1 MLIRFRRSLVAASAR
16 HEDYAHFITPSTP
29 LPSLLRPGPLL
40 FPIFAVF
47 FHDNRVKDPDL
58 INTQSD
64 TDDSSTEEEEAE
76 EEEAEE
82 DKIISQNTQS
92 NTNPYLEAASSPKSY
107 KWPPQLTEY
116 ILAHYSHV
124 LVLQHRADFEPYLDS
139 LFSLSNETDTTESST
154 GSYSLQDSKTFFNT
168 LLSNPSLVS
177 SHLKCPQS
185 EMQNLV
191 KKLLFGLP
199 GYILDNH
206 QEYYLEF
213 LPDYLFTQP
222 RESFSLITGEQMA
235 VTRSDENID
244 YPPLHVYDAFFI
256 ANAFMHDKE
265 IIPSSLKFL
274 FNIPKKQLFLPFW
287 FYLKSLFSSSIL
299 SNDLYKNFISSFL
312 SRCTHQN
319 QFIKSILD
327 NLPLYLQVQAVLPSN
342 SSFDIISQVSD
353 TIDMLMTFFL
363 NQSLNSKESTPVLTA
378 FKSLLSLDNESN
390 AKLINIHTHDTFF
403 NSLFECLDSCL
414 EILDFAYPQAIPTKE
429 QSTMKGI
436 PTKQSQDTSLTAY
449 SFQDRYKFLDD
460 KIPRFQLFIKNNILT
475 FSDSMLPKKDNY
487 REKLEQYNKSFTLY
501 VNASRNDD
509 FDLYT
514 FTGSLNLLVSLL
526 VSKLNMKKTNNLKPR
541 RIIHYT
547 SRNVIH

>member
-47 FHDNRVKDPDL
+47 FHDNRIKKPDQ
-58 INTQSD
+58 NNSQSRSNA
-64 TDDSSTEEEEAE
+64 TSSSTSAKP
-76 EEEAEE
+76 ATIPHAAPR
-82 DKIISQNTQS
+82 KV
-92 NTNPYLEAASSPKSY
+92 NPYLEAASSPKSY

-124 LVLQHRADFEPYLDS
+124 LVLQHRADLEPYLDS

-177 SHLKCPQS
+177 SYLKCPQS

-244 YPPLHVYDAFFI
+244 SPPLHVYDAFFI

-265 IIPSSLKFL
+265 QIPPSLKFL
-274 FNIPKKQLFLPFW
+274 FNIPKEQLFLPFW

-299 SNDLYKNFISSFL
+299 SEDLYTQFASSFL
-312 SRCTHQN
+312 SRCTRESQL
-319 QFIKSILD
+319 IESILD

-342 SSFDIISQVSD
+342 SSVDIISQVSD

-363 NQSLNSKESTPVLTA
+363 KYFSDSEGNNPIIIA

-390 AKLINIHTHDTFF
+390 AKLINIHAHDTFF